1 MTRRSAAGRAA
12 GSPPSGGPDAGAM
25 PTSPRSTGR
34 FLTALFIAVLGL
46 QLLLY
51 RQSFGVK
58 PSNDDFVALHQVD
71 RGDMEGPSSFFHASN
86 FDDYRPLMN
95 ATVWLFGRISRRH
108 LLLSLRILHVLSFVF
123 YASIAFLWMRSLRLG
138 RVAAIASA
146 CVVFLHPTQAGA
158 LAGLDN
164 FARFVVNAWVW
175 LGAWIA
181 SRWAGR
187 PLLAVPLVA
196 LCFAIGLGYMEYAI
210 ALIPLATL
218 FTVWP
223 RSKHRVRNG
232 SIMLVALATVFIVY
246 FLIRVSGRAATTSG
260 AGFLSLDPLLW
271 VKNAAMI
278 LVAELFFGNTVP
290 VMIDRSP
297 ANLAWLASNVTAVAA
312 ALGYGLWAAR
322 HEALPDPGGAPAG
335 SPRTDGGPGPALGL
349 LCAAWAASFFPM
361 VLMRHISEIYISS
374 VTLGLAL
381 LAGLAARGWT
391 TASRPLRV
399 VLMLFAG
406 FQLML
411 AAQAIQ
417 SKIAGLN
424 DGGERA
430 EALIQRVLERIPDD
444 GSARRIAMVFLK
456 RDAGA
461 AGGSYSVFAIPD
473 DQLILPGT
481 GAFAIRWYRRDLDVR
496 LDQFLVTEPSEVD
509 GRSYDAVLLW
519 NPSTGQFRPLSPSEG
534 RL

>member
-1 MTRRSAAGRAA
+1 MLNAVGTLETPTLPTRR
-12 GSPPSGGPDAGAM
+12 
-25 PTSPRSTGR
+25 
-34 FLTALFIAVLGL
+34 FLGVLFLAVLSL

-51 RQSFGVK
+51 RHSFGVK

-71 RGDMEGPSSFFHASN
+71 RGDTEGPSSFFIASN

-95 ATVWLFGRISRRH
+95 ATVWLFGRISRRN
-108 LLLSLRILHVLSFVF
+108 LLLWLRVLHVLSFTF
-123 YASIAFLWMRSLRLG
+123 YASIAFLWIRALSLG
-138 RVAAIASA
+138 RVGAVAAA
-146 CVVFLHPTQAGA
+146 CVVFLHPTQTGA

-164 FARFVVNAWVW
+164 YARFVVSAWVW
-175 LGAWIA
+175 LGTWIA
-181 SRWAGR
+181 YTCGRR
-187 PLLAVPLVA
+187 PLLAVPLVV

-210 ALIPLATL
+210 ALVPLATL
-218 FTVWP
+218 VTVWP
-223 RSKHRVRNG
+223 RSKHRVRRG
-232 SIMLVALATVFIVY
+232 AIMLLALGTVFVLY
-246 FLIRVSGRAATTSG
+246 FLIRVSSRTATTSG

-297 ANLAWLASNVTAVAA
+297 ANLAWLGFNVTAVAV
-312 ALGYGLWAAR
+312 ALGCGLWAAR

-335 SPRTDGGPGPALGL
+335 APRMDGGRGPALGL
-349 LCAAWAASFFPM
+349 LCAAWAVSFFPM
-361 VLMRHISEIYISS
+361 ILMRHISEIYISS

-391 TASRPLRV
+391 TVSRPLRV
-399 VLMLFAG
+399 VLVLLAG
-406 FQLML
+406 FQLVL

-481 GAFAIRWYRRDLDVR
+481 GALAIRWYRRDLDVR
-496 LDQFLVTEPSEVD
+496 LDQFLVTDPSEVD
-509 GRSYDAVLLW
+509 RRSYDAVLLW